1 MRPTIV
7 VTVLVAVLA
16 LAPAAVAKGPN
27 ASVASGPQGIEPG
40 KPWVTELTFV
50 EYTSRDAKAA
60 RPVVVLRSGSTRFAV
75 RPRRIS
81 VYAPGQPDM
90 LAEARYRLRVVFPRA
105 GRWTYTVHDGT
116 RDNERFRFPPAQIGG
131 GAARVETGYVEFPV
145 DSRAHSEGGGG
156 AIVSEADAPSGESG
170 GALPPEVVLPP
181 EDGDEDGGGVALWI
195 PLVGLTLAGVGTVTA
210 LRRRRG

>member
-7 VTVLVAVLA
+7 VTALLAALA
-16 LAPAAVAKGPN
+16 LAPAAVAKGPH
-27 ASVASGPQGIEPG
+27 ASVASGPEGIAPG
-40 KPWVTELTFV
+40 EPWVTELTFV
-50 EYTSRDAKAA
+50 EYLSRDAKAA
-60 RPVVVLRSGSTRFAV
+60 RPVVVLRSGATRFAV

-81 VYAPGQPDM
+81 VYAPGEPEM

-116 RDNERFRFPPAQIGG
+116 RANKRFRFPPAQIGG

-145 DSRAHSEGGGG
+145 GSRAHREGGGG
-156 AIVSEADAPSGESG
+156 MIVSEADEPG
-170 GALPPEVVLPP
+170 GGHDGVLPPEVMLPP
-181 EDGDEDGGGVALWI
+181 EDDEDGGGVAIWI
-195 PLVGLTLAGVGTVTA
+195 PLAGLTLAGVGTVTV